1 MAPHELSSIPTL
13 TDLYATSKLQA
24 PTSSSP
30 ASSTATSRFNPHI
43 SLIRTD
49 ITTLAVD
56 AIVNAANTSLL
67 GGGGVDGAIHSAAG
81 PSLLAECET
90 LNGSKTGDAKIT
102 GAGDLPCKFV
112 IHAVGPVFGRE
123 NRKSEGGAA
132 RLLRSCYRRSLE
144 VARENG
150 VRSLAF
156 SALSTGVYGYPSEEA
171 AEVAV
176 QAVKGWL
183 EEGEEEDGE
192 EGEPKMERVV
202 FCSFLEKDEKAYER
216 IVPRYF
222 PPAEAETEANDT
234 ASKDVENVT
243 AHAESATPD
252 LPDVPTKEP
261 IEPGQPDRKKVK
273 LDDAS
278 QSTDHSEHFTA
289 A

>member
-1 MAPHELSSIPTL
+1 IHPTTNTANLPTKPGSNHHRAP
-13 TDLYATSKLQA
+13 
-24 PTSSSP
+24 
-30 ASSTATSRFNPHI
+30 
-43 SLIRTD
+43 D

-56 AIVNAANTSLL
+56 AIVNAANNSLL

-81 PSLLAECET
+81 PSLLAECRK
-90 LNGSKTGDAKIT
+90 LNGCETGEAKIT

-112 IHAVGPVFGRE
+112 IHAVGPVYGRE
-123 NRKSEGGAA
+123 NRKAEGGAA

-150 VRSLAF
+150 VRSVAF

-183 EEGEEEDGE
+183 EEEDGGGDK
-192 EGEPKMERVV
+192 GEPKMERVV
-202 FCSFLEKDEKAYER
+202 FCSFLEKDEKAYEN

-222 PPAEAETEANDT
+222 PPVKTENETTDT
-234 ASKDVENVT
+234 APKDFESEG

-252 LPDVPTKEP
+252 LPNVPTKEP
-261 IEPGQPDRKKVK
+261 TEPGQPDAKKVK
-273 LDDAS
+273 LDDA
-278 QSTDHSEHFTA
+278 A
-289 A
+289 

>member
-30 ASSTATSRFNPHI
+30 ASLTATSRFNPHI

-90 LNGSKTGDAKIT
+90 LNGCETGDAKIT

-112 IHAVGPVFGRE
+112 IHAVGPVYGRE

-183 EEGEEEDGE
+183 EEGEEEDGKK
-192 EGEPKMERVV
+192 GEPKMERVV

-278 QSTDHSEHFTA
+278 
-289 A
+289 

>member
-1 MAPHELSSIPTL
+1 MAPLELSSIPTL
-13 TDLYATSKLQA
+13 TDLYATSKLQP
-24 PTSSSP
+24 PTPASP

-81 PSLLAECET
+81 PSLLAECRK
-90 LNGSKTGDAKIT
+90 LNGCETGEAKIT

-112 IHAVGPVFGRE
+112 IHAVGPVYGRE
-123 NRKSEGGAA
+123 NRKAEGGAA

-150 VRSLAF
+150 VRSVAF

-176 QAVKGWL
+176 QAVKVWL
-183 EEGEEEDGE
+183 EEEEEEGDGAE
-192 EGEPKMERVV
+192 KGEPKMERVV
-202 FCSFLEKDEKAYER
+202 FCSFLEKDEKAYEK

-222 PPAEAETEANDT
+222 PPVKTEIQTIDT
-234 ASKDVENVT
+234 TSDESKSESLHT
-243 AHAESATPD
+243 ESATPN

-261 IEPGQPDRKKVK
+261 AEPGQPDAKKVK
-273 LDDAS
+273 LDDAA
-278 QSTDHSEHFTA
+278 QSTDL
-289 A
+289 

>member
-1 MAPHELSSIPTL
+1 MAPLELSSIPTL
-13 TDLYATSKLQA
+13 TDLYATSKLQP
-24 PTSSSP
+24 PTPASP

-43 SLIRTD
+43 SLFRTD

-81 PSLLAECET
+81 PSLLAECRK
-90 LNGSKTGDAKIT
+90 LNGCETGEAKIT

-112 IHAVGPVFGRE
+112 IHAVGPVYGRE
-123 NRKSEGGAA
+123 NRKAEGGAA

-150 VRSLAF
+150 VRSVAF

-183 EEGEEEDGE
+183 EEEDDDGGEK
-192 EGEPKMERVV
+192 GEPKMERVV

-222 PPAEAETEANDT
+222 PPAETGKETTNAT
-234 ASKDVENVT
+234 SKDSESKG
-243 AHAESATPD
+243 AHTESATPD

-261 IEPGQPDRKKVK
+261 TEPGQPDAKKVK
-273 LDDAS
+273 LDDA
-278 QSTDHSEHFTA
+278 A
-289 A
+289 

>member
-1 MAPHELSSIPTL
+1 MAPRELSSIPTL
-13 TDLYATSKLQA
+13 TDLYATSKLQT

-81 PSLLAECET
+81 PSLLAECRE
-90 LNGSKTGDAKIT
+90 LNGCETGEAKIT

-112 IHAVGPVFGRE
+112 IHAVGPVYGRE
-123 NRKSEGGAA
+123 NRKAEGGAA

-183 EEGEEEDGE
+183 EEEDGGE
-192 EGEPKMERVV
+192 EGEPKLERVV

-216 IVPRYF
+216 VVP
-222 PPAEAETEANDT
+222 
-234 ASKDVENVT
+234 
-243 AHAESATPD
+243 
-252 LPDVPTKEP
+252 
-261 IEPGQPDRKKVK
+261 
-273 LDDAS
+273 
-278 QSTDHSEHFTA
+278 
-289 A
+289 

>member
-1 MAPHELSSIPTL
+1 MAPHQLSSIPNL
-13 TDLYATSKLQA
+13 TDLYATSKLQT
-24 PTSSSP
+24 PTSSFP
-30 ASSTATSRFNPHI
+30 ASPTATSRFNPHI

-81 PSLLAECET
+81 PALLAECET
-90 LNGSKTGDAKIT
+90 LNGCKTGDAKIT

-112 IHAVGPVFGRE
+112 IHAVGPVYGRE

-183 EEGEEEDGE
+183 EEAGNDDGE
-192 EGEPKMERVV
+192 EGEPKMEKVV

-222 PPAEAETEANDT
+222 PPAKVETEANDT
-234 ASKDVENVT
+234 ASKDVENDT

-261 IEPGQPDRKKVK
+261 TEPGEPDTKKVK

-278 QSTDHSEHFTA
+278 
-289 A
+289 

>member
-1 MAPHELSSIPTL
+1 MAPLGLSSIPTL

-24 PTSSSP
+24 PTHPSP
-30 ASSTATSRFNPHI
+30 ASPTATSRFNPHL

-81 PSLLAECET
+81 PSLLAECQT
-90 LNGSKTGDAKIT
+90 LNGCKTGDAKIT

-112 IHAVGPVFGRE
+112 IHAVGPVYGRE

-156 SALSTGVYGYPSEEA
+156 AALSTGVYGYPSEEA

-183 EEGEEEDGE
+183 EEEDGE
-192 EGEPKMERVV
+192 KGEPKMERVV
-202 FCSFLEKDEKAYER
+202 FCSFLEKDERAYER

-222 PPAEAETEANDT
+222 SPAEAETEANDT
-234 ASKDVENVT
+234 AS
-243 AHAESATPD
+243 
-252 LPDVPTKEP
+252 
-261 IEPGQPDRKKVK
+261 
-273 LDDAS
+273 
-278 QSTDHSEHFTA
+278 
-289 A
+289 

>member
-1 MAPHELSSIPTL
+1 MAPHQLSSIPTL
-13 TDLYATSKLQA
+13 TDLYATSKLQT
-24 PTSSSP
+24 PTSSFP
-30 ASSTATSRFNPHI
+30 ASPTATSRFNPHI

-81 PSLLAECET
+81 PALLAECET
-90 LNGSKTGDAKIT
+90 LNGCKTGDAKIT
-102 GAGDLPCKFV
+102 GAGNLPCKFV
-112 IHAVGPVFGRE
+112 IHAVGPVYGRE
-123 NRKSEGGAA
+123 NRESEGGAA

-176 QAVKGWL
+176 QAVRGWL
-183 EEGEEEDGE
+183 DEAGNDDGE
-192 EGEPKMERVV
+192 KGEPEMERVV

-222 PPAEAETEANDT
+222 PPAETDMEANGT
-234 ASKDVENVT
+234 ASKDVENNT
-243 AHAESATPD
+243 AHTESATPN
-252 LPDVPTKEP
+252 LSDVPSKEP
-261 IEPGQPDRKKVK
+261 TEPGQPDKKKVK
-273 LDDAS
+273 LDDA
-278 QSTDHSEHFTA
+278 A
-289 A
+289 

>member
-1 MAPHELSSIPTL
+1 MAPLELSSIPTL
-13 TDLYATSKLQA
+13 TDLYTTSKLQA
-24 PTSSSP
+24 PTPSSP
-30 ASSTATSRFNPHI
+30 TSPTATSRFNPHI

-81 PSLLAECET
+81 PSLLAECQT
-90 LNGSKTGDAKIT
+90 LNGCDTGDAKIT

-112 IHAVGPVFGRE
+112 IHAVGPVYGRE

-132 RLLRSCYRRSLE
+132 KLLRSCYRRSLE
-144 VARENG
+144 VARENW

-156 SALSTGVYGYPSEEA
+156 AALSTGVYGYPSEEA

-183 EEGEEEDGE
+183 EAEEEGEDGE
-192 EGEPKMERVV
+192 KREPKMERVV
-202 FCSFLEKDEKAYER
+202 FCSFLEKDERAYER

-222 PPAEAETEANDT
+222 PPAQTETEANDT
-234 ASKDVENVT
+234 ASKDFEDDK
-243 AHAESATPD
+243 AHTGSATPE
-252 LPDVPTKEP
+252 LPDVPTKDP
-261 IEPGQPDRKKVK
+261 TEPGQPDPKKVK
-273 LDDAS
+273 LDDAV
-278 QSTDHSEHFTA
+278 
-289 A
+289 

>member
-1 MAPHELSSIPTL
+1 MAPLELSSIPTL
-13 TDLYATSKLQA
+13 TDLYATSKLQP
-24 PTSSSP
+24 PTPASP

-43 SLIRTD
+43 SLFRTD

-81 PSLLAECET
+81 PSLLAECRK
-90 LNGSKTGDAKIT
+90 LNGCETGEAKIT

-112 IHAVGPVFGRE
+112 IHAVGPVYGRE
-123 NRKSEGGAA
+123 NRKAEGGAA
-132 RLLRSCYRRSLE
+132 KLLRSCYRRSLE

-176 QAVKGWL
+176 QAVRGWL
-183 EEGEEEDGE
+183 EEEEDDRGE
-192 EGEPKMERVV
+192 KGEPKMERVV

-216 IVPRYF
+216 VVPRYF
-222 PPAEAETEANDT
+222 PPVETAKETTNTTSKDSETEGVHT
-234 ASKDVENVT
+234 K
-243 AHAESATPD
+243 SATPD
-252 LPDVPTKEP
+252 LPNVPTKEP
-261 IEPGQPDRKKVK
+261 TEPGQPDAKKVK
-273 LDDAS
+273 LDDA
-278 QSTDHSEHFTA
+278 A
-289 A
+289 

>member
-1 MAPHELSSIPTL
+1 MAPLELSSIPTL
-13 TDLYATSKLQA
+13 TDLYATSKLQP
-24 PTSSSP
+24 PTPSSP
-30 ASSTATSRFNPHI
+30 VSPTATSRFNPNI

-56 AIVNAANTSLL
+56 AIVNAANNSLL

-81 PSLLAECET
+81 PSLLAECRK
-90 LNGSKTGDAKIT
+90 LNGCETGEAKIT

-112 IHAVGPVFGRE
+112 IHAVGPVYGRE
-123 NRKSEGGAA
+123 NRKAEGGAA

-150 VRSLAF
+150 VRSVAF

-183 EEGEEEDGE
+183 EEEDGGGDK
-192 EGEPKMERVV
+192 GEPKMERVV
-202 FCSFLEKDEKAYER
+202 FCSFLEKDEKAYEN

-222 PPAEAETEANDT
+222 PPVKTENETTDT
-234 ASKDVENVT
+234 APKDFESEG

-252 LPDVPTKEP
+252 LPNVPTKEP
-261 IEPGQPDRKKVK
+261 TEPGQPDAKKVK
-273 LDDAS
+273 LDDA
-278 QSTDHSEHFTA
+278 A
-289 A
+289 

>member
-1 MAPHELSSIPTL
+1 MAPLELSSIPTL

-30 ASSTATSRFNPHI
+30 ASPTATSRFNAHI

-56 AIVNAANTSLL
+56 AVVNAANTSLL

-81 PSLLAECET
+81 PSLLAECRK
-90 LNGSKTGDAKIT
+90 LNGCETGEAKIT

-112 IHAVGPVFGRE
+112 IHAVGPVYGRE
-123 NRKSEGGAA
+123 NRKAEGGAA

-150 VRSLAF
+150 VRSVAF

-183 EEGEEEDGE
+183 EEEEEDGGE
-192 EGEPKMERVV
+192 KGEPKMERVV

-216 IVPRYF
+216 VVPRYF
-222 PPAEAETEANDT
+222 PPVKTEKETTDT
-234 ASKDVENVT
+234 ASKDSKSEG

-252 LPDVPTKEP
+252 LPNVPTKEP
-261 IEPGQPDRKKVK
+261 TEPGQPDAKKVK
-273 LDDAS
+273 LDDA
-278 QSTDHSEHFTA
+278 A
-289 A
+289 

>member
-1 MAPHELSSIPTL
+1 MAPLELSSIPTL
-13 TDLYATSKLQA
+13 TDLYATSKLQP
-24 PTSSSP
+24 PTPSSP
-30 ASSTATSRFNPHI
+30 TSSTATSRFNSNI

-81 PSLLAECET
+81 PSLLAECRK
-90 LNGSKTGDAKIT
+90 LNGCETGEAKIT

-112 IHAVGPVFGRE
+112 IHAVGPVYGRE
-123 NRKSEGGAA
+123 NRKAEGGAA

-144 VARENG
+144 VARESG

-183 EEGEEEDGE
+183 EEDDGGEK
-192 EGEPKMERVV
+192 GEPKMERVV

-216 IVPRYF
+216 VVPPHF
-222 PPAEAETEANDT
+222 PPAETEKDT
-234 ASKDVENVT
+234 TDTTSKDSKSKGT
-243 AHAESATPD
+243 DAESATPD
-252 LPDVPTKEP
+252 LPNVPTKEP
-261 IEPGQPDRKKVK
+261 TEPGQPDAKKVK
-273 LDDAS
+273 LDDA
-278 QSTDHSEHFTA
+278 A
-289 A
+289 

>member
-1 MAPHELSSIPTL
+1 MAPLELSSIPTL

-30 ASSTATSRFNPHI
+30 ASPTATSRFNPHI

-81 PSLLAECET
+81 PSLLAECRK
-90 LNGSKTGDAKIT
+90 LNGCETGEAKIT

-112 IHAVGPVFGRE
+112 IHAVGPVYGRE
-123 NRKSEGGAA
+123 NRKAEGGAA

-150 VRSLAF
+150 VRSVAF

-176 QAVKGWL
+176 RAVKGWL
-183 EEGEEEDGE
+183 EEEEEDGE
-192 EGEPKMERVV
+192 KREPKMERVV
-202 FCSFLEKDEKAYER
+202 FCSFLEKDEKAYEKV
-216 IVPRYF
+216 VPRYF
-222 PPAEAETEANDT
+222 PPAETEKETADT
-234 ASKDVENVT
+234 TSKDSESEGVHT
-243 AHAESATPD
+243 ESATPD
-252 LPDVPTKEP
+252 LPNVPTKEP
-261 IEPGQPDRKKVK
+261 TEPGQPDAKKVK
-273 LDDAS
+273 LDDA
-278 QSTDHSEHFTA
+278 A
-289 A
+289 

>member
-1 MAPHELSSIPTL
+1 MRPNHRLLYTLRRLSNTTHWRTASSAASEKMAPLELSSIPTL

-24 PTSSSP
+24 PTSSPP
-30 ASSTATSRFNPHI
+30 ASPTATSRFNPHI

-81 PSLLAECET
+81 PSLLAECQT
-90 LNGSKTGDAKIT
+90 LNGCKTGDAKIT
-102 GAGDLPCKFV
+102 GAGDLPCQFV
-112 IHAVGPVFGRE
+112 IHAVGPVYGRE

-156 SALSTGVYGYPSEEA
+156 AALSTGVYGYPSEEA

-183 EEGEEEDGE
+183 EEEEDGKK
-192 EGEPKMERVV
+192 GEPKMERVV
-202 FCSFLEKDEKAYER
+202 FCSFLEKDERAYER
-216 IVPRYF
+216 IVP
-222 PPAEAETEANDT
+222 
-234 ASKDVENVT
+234 
-243 AHAESATPD
+243 
-252 LPDVPTKEP
+252 
-261 IEPGQPDRKKVK
+261 
-273 LDDAS
+273 
-278 QSTDHSEHFTA
+278 
-289 A
+289 